1 MTQRD
6 LLLLSRIQL
15 FVIGLYLILKLI
27 RPFVLEHVQVELA
40 RIVVLSFP
48 NLAEGVVGVLTTTGV
63 LLLLFRRL
71 FKSALPA
78 DTLIYLIAVLFAAV
92 YVLTQEYKIHNL
104 GGNNVYDP
112 NDVLFSAIGLAIGFV
127 IIFRIQPEVKI
138 V

>member
-112 NDVLFSAIGLAIGFV
+112 NDVLFSTIGLAIGFV